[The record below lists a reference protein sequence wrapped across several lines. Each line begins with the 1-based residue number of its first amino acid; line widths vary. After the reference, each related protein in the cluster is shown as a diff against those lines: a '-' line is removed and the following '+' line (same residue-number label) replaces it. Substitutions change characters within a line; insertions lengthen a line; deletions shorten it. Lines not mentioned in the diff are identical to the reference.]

1 MARGWQNRWIGLIG
15 EHPTVRVMDTPA
27 ATPTRAGKKRQ
38 VLRYVGVIVGLLA
51 LIGGLVAVKG
61 AQIAMLIG
69 FGKAAMAEGPPPE
82 VVNAAVTETKQW
94 ESTLSAVA
102 SVVADKGVMVS
113 NDAAGVVSRI
123 YFESGD
129 TVKQGQALLELD
141 SDVER
146 AQLSSAQA
154 RQQLAQVTA
163 DRTRALF
170 QSNVIAKA
178 ELDNAEA
185 QLKSSSAEVAALR
198 AQIERKTVRAPFSGA
213 LGLRLVN
220 LGQYLAPGTP
230 VSTLESAKAIFVD
243 FSLPQQHLSL
253 LQEGMMIRAYGSGDR
268 ELLASGTITAI
279 DPQVDPTTRN
289 VKVRASISNEGERLR
304 PGMYL
309 TVEVVLPQQQSVVSV
324 PVTAIVHAP
333 FGDSLFLIEAKKDE
347 AGNPVN
353 DAQGKPILI
362 ARQQFVQ
369 LGVTR
374 GDFVAIQ
381 KGVQGGQQI
390 VSGGAFKLRNGARIV
405 IDNTVVVEAE
415 LAPHPQNR

>member
-1 MARGWQNRWIGLIG
+1 M
-15 EHPTVRVMDTPA
+15 HTPA
-27 ATPTRAGKKRQ
+27 ATPTQAGKKRH
-38 VLRYVGVIVGLLA
+38 VLRYVVVFIGLFG

-82 VVNAAVTETKQW
+82 VVNSAVTETQQW

-123 YFESGD
+123 HFESGA
-129 TVKQGQALLELD
+129 TVKEGKVLLELD

-146 AQLSSAQA
+146 AQLASAQA
-154 RQQLAQVTA
+154 RQQLAQVSA

-185 QLKSSSAEVAALR
+185 QLKSNSAEVAALR

-213 LGLRLVN
+213 LGLRVVN
-220 LGQYLAPGTP
+220 LGQYLTPGTAIA
-230 VSTLESAKAIFVD
+230 TLESAKAAFID
-243 FSLPQQHLSL
+243 FSVPQQQLSL
-253 LQEGMMIRAYGSGDR
+253 LQEGMTIRAYRSGER
-268 ELLASGTITAI
+268 ELLGSGTITAI

-289 VKVRASISNEGERLR
+289 VKVRASIPIAERLR

-309 TVEVVLPQQQSVVSV
+309 TVEVVLPQQQAVVSV

-333 FGDSLFLIEAKKDE
+333 FGDSLFLIEPKKDE
-347 AGNPVN
+347 AGNPLN
-353 DAQGKPILI
+353 DAEGKPILI

-369 LGVTR
+369 VGITR
-374 GDFVAIQ
+374 GDFVAVQ
-381 KGVQGGQQI
+381 KGIEAGQQI
-390 VSGGAFKLRNGARIV
+390 VSGGAFKLRNNARIV
-405 IDNTVVVEAE
+405 VDNAVVVKAE
-415 LAPHPQNR
+415 LT

>member
-1 MARGWQNRWIGLIG
+1 
-15 EHPTVRVMDTPA
+15 
-27 ATPTRAGKKRQ
+27 
-38 VLRYVGVIVGLLA
+38 
-51 LIGGLVAVKG
+51 
-61 AQIAMLIG
+61 MLIG
-69 FGKAAMAEGPPPE
+69 FGKAMMAEGPPPE
-82 VVNAAVTETKQW
+82 VVNSAVTETKQW

-123 YFESGD
+123 HFESGA
-129 TVKQGQALLELD
+129 TVKEGQVLLELD

-146 AQLSSAQA
+146 AQLVSAQA
-154 RQQLAQVTA
+154 RQQLAQVSA
-163 DRTRALF
+163 DRTRSLF

-185 QLKSSSAEVAALR
+185 QLKSNSAEVAALR

-213 LGLRLVN
+213 LGLRAVN

-230 VSTLESAKAIFVD
+230 IATLESAKAIFID
-243 FSLPQQHLSL
+243 FSLPQQQLSL
-253 LQEGMMIRAYGSGDR
+253 LSEGMTVRAYRSGER
-268 ELLASGTITAI
+268 ELLGSGTITAI

-289 VKVRASISNEGERLR
+289 VKVRASIPNGEERLR

-309 TVEVVLPQQQSVVSV
+309 TVEVVLPQQQAVVSV
-324 PVTAIVHAP
+324 PVTAILHAP
-333 FGDSLFLIEAKKDE
+333 FGDSLFLIESKKDE

-353 DAQGKPILI
+353 DGQGKPILI

-374 GDFVAIQ
+374 GDFIAVQ
-381 KGVQGGQQI
+381 KGVEGGQQI
-390 VSGGAFKLRNGARIV
+390 VSGGAFKLRNGARIA
-405 IDNTVVVEAE
+405 IDNAVVVKAE
-415 LAPHPQNR
+415 LTPQPQNR